1 MPGFTIDKE
10 RLQDKTKLFLRVNYT
25 TSIISILFGAL
36 CYFFLNIT
44 QVIPFAL
51 TGFAILNI
59 INLLYFRSHK
69 KIVPTF
75 NFSSII
81 GLITAVVVTVYSG
94 GIHSPFIFM
103 IPLIAFGGFVN
114 STKYGR
120 VYFNIITIL
129 ILLVFTQSIPEL
141 SITENI
147 IPEESSSVFSLV
159 SVLFAVFILGNTLGK
174 TLLKTYNAMYS
185 SKKALA
191 NQVHEKEN
199 LLKEVHHRVKNNLQT
214 VSSLLSLQSR
224 NIETGPMKGLLK
236 GTQNRV
242 IAMAMVHEMLY
253 MRNDISHIEYKS
265 YVLELGEY
273 LIRSIKGN
281 DNNVDLKIDIPDIKL
296 GIDTAIPLGLLINET
311 LTNALKYGI
320 ESDNEGEISIKLQQ
334 DTEKENCYI
343 LEIGDNGIG
352 FPETINY
359 KTTKSLGLKLIHN
372 LTRQLRGTIER
383 DNSKKGT
390 NYIIKFQEIKQQLSP
405 VA

>member
-51 TGFAILNI
+51 AGFAILNI

-103 IPLIAFGGFVN
+103 IPLVAFGGFVN

-141 SITENI
+141 TITENV

-191 NQVHEKEN
+191 NQVLEKEN

-281 DNNVDLKIDIPDIKL
+281 DNNVDLKIDIPNIKL

-320 ESDNEGEISIKLQQ
+320 ESDNEGEISIKLRQ

-352 FPETINY
+352 FPETINH

>member
-36 CYFFLNIT
+36 CYFILNII
-44 QVIPFAL
+44 QVIPFL
-51 TGFAILNI
+51 LVGFAVLNI
-59 INLLYFRSHK
+59 INLLYFKVHK
-69 KIVPTF
+69 NIVPTF

-81 GLITAVVVTVYSG
+81 GLITAVFVTVYSG
-94 GIHSPFIFM
+94 GINSPFIFM
-103 IPLIAFGGFVN
+103 IPLIAFGGFIN
-114 STKYGR
+114 STRYGR
-120 VYFNIITIL
+120 VYFNIITVL

-141 SITENI
+141 RITENLV
-147 IPEESSSVFSLV
+147 PEESNSVFSLV
-159 SVLFAVFILGNTLGK
+159 SILFAVFILGNTLGK

-185 SKKALA
+185 SKKELS

-236 GTQNRV
+236 STQNRV

-265 YVLELGEY
+265 YVQELSEY

-281 DNNVDLKIDIPDIKL
+281 DNNVDLIIDIPDIKL

-320 ESDNEGEISIKLQQ
+320 ESDKEGAISIKLQKDPEQ
-334 DTEKENCYI
+334 ENCYI

-372 LTRQLRGTIER
+372 LTRQLRGTIQR
-383 DNSKKGT
+383 DDAKKGT
-390 NYIIKFQEIKQQLSP
+390 NYIIQFQEIKQQLSP
-405 VA
+405 TA

>member
-10 RLQDKTKLFLRVNYT
+10 RLQDKTKLFLRVNYA

-36 CYFFLNIT
+36 CYFILNIT
-44 QVIPFAL
+44 QVIPFL
-51 TGFAILNI
+51 LVGFAILNI
-59 INLLYFRSHK
+59 INILYFKVHK
-69 KIVPTF
+69 NIVPTF

-94 GIHSPFIFM
+94 GINSPFIFM
-103 IPLIAFGGFVN
+103 IPLIAFGGFIN
-114 STKYGR
+114 STRYGR
-120 VYFNIITIL
+120 VYFNIIIVL

-141 SITENI
+141 RITENLV
-147 IPEESSSVFSLV
+147 PEESSSIFSLV
-159 SVLFAVFILGNTLGK
+159 SILFAVFILGNTLGK
-174 TLLKTYNAMYS
+174 TLLKTYNSMYS
-185 SKKALA
+185 SKKELS
-191 NQVHEKEN
+191 NQVHEKQN

-224 NIETGPMKGLLK
+224 NIEAGPMKGLLK
-236 GTQNRV
+236 STQNRV

-265 YVLELGEY
+265 YVQELSEY

-281 DNNVDLKIDIPDIKL
+281 DNNVDLIIDIPDIKL

-320 ESDNEGEISIKLQQ
+320 ESDKEGAISIKLQKDAAQ
-334 DTEKENCYI
+334 ENCYI

-359 KTTKSLGLKLIHN
+359 KNTKSLGLKLIHN
-372 LTRQLRGTIER
+372 LTRQLRGTIQR
-383 DNSKKGT
+383 DDAKKGT
-390 NYIIKFQEIKQQLSP
+390 NYIIQFQEIKQQLSP
-405 VA
+405 TA

>member
-25 TSIISILFGAL
+25 TSIISFLFGVL

-44 QVIPFAL
+44 QIIPFVFI
-51 TGFAILNI
+51 GFSILNS

-69 KIVPTF
+69 VILPTF

-81 GLITAVVVTVYSG
+81 GLIAAVVITLYSG
-94 GIHSPFIFM
+94 GIFSPFIFM
-103 IPLIAFGGFVN
+103 IPLIAFGGFIY
-114 STKYGR
+114 STRYGR
-120 VYFNIITIL
+120 IYLNIIIIL
-129 ILLVFTQSIPEL
+129 ILLVFTQTIPEL
-141 SITENI
+141 SITQNMV
-147 IPEESSSVFSLV
+147 PEASRPIFSLV
-159 SVLFAVFILGNTLGK
+159 SILFSVFILGNTLGK
-174 TLLKTYNAMYS
+174 TLLKTYNTMYS
-185 SKKALA
+185 SKKALYL
-191 NQVHEKEN
+191 QVHEKEN

-224 NIETGPMKGLLK
+224 NIENGPMKGLLK

-265 YVLELGEY
+265 YVQELGEY

-281 DNNVDLKIDIPDIKL
+281 DNHVDLKIDIPDIKL
-296 GIDTAIPLGLLINET
+296 GIDTAIPLGLLINEA

-320 ESDNEGEISIKLQQ
+320 EGDKEGIISIKLQQ
-334 DTEKENCYI
+334 DTDEKNCYI

-372 LTRQLRGTIER
+372 LTRQLKGTITR
-383 DNSKKGT
+383 DMSKKGT

>member
-36 CYFFLNIT
+36 CYFLLGIT
-44 QVIPFAL
+44 KVVPFTL
-51 TGFAILNI
+51 LSFGILNL
-59 INLLYFRSHK
+59 INLQYFKVHK
-69 KIVPTF
+69 KILPTF

-81 GLITAVVVTVYSG
+81 GLLSAFVVTLYSG

-103 IPLIAFGGFVN
+103 IPLVAFGGFIN
-114 STKYGR
+114 SSRYGKL
-120 VYFNIITIL
+120 YLNLIIVL
-129 ILLVFTQSIPEL
+129 ILLVFTQTIPEL
-141 SITENI
+141 KITENV
-147 IPEESSSVFSLV
+147 IPESSSAIFSLV
-159 SVLFAVFILGNTLGK
+159 SILFSVFILGNTFGK
-174 TLLKTYNAMYS
+174 SLLKTYNALYT
-185 SKKALA
+185 SKKVMAI
-191 NQVHEKEN
+191 QVHEKEN

-224 NIETGPMKGLLK
+224 NTDSGPMKGLLK

-253 MRNDISHIEYKS
+253 MRKDISHIEYKS
-265 YVLELGEY
+265 YVQELSEY
-273 LIRSIKGN
+273 LIRSIKGI
-281 DNNVDLKIDIPDIKL
+281 DNNVTLKIDIPDIKL
-296 GIDTAIPLGLLINET
+296 GIDTAIPLGLLINES

-320 ESDNEGEISIKLQQ
+320 EGDKEGEINIKLQK
-334 DTEKENCYI
+334 DSEKENCYI

-359 KTTKSLGLKLIHN
+359 KNTKSLGLKLIHN

-383 DNSKKGT
+383 DASKKGT

-405 VA
+405 VV

>member
-36 CYFFLNIT
+36 CYFVLNIT
-44 QVIPFAL
+44 QVIPFL
-51 TGFAILNI
+51 LFGFALLNI
-59 INLLYFRSHK
+59 INLLYFKVHK
-69 KIVPTF
+69 NILPTF
-75 NFSSII
+75 NISSIF
-81 GLITAVVVTVYSG
+81 GLICAVIVTLYSG

-103 IPLIAFGGFVN
+103 IPLIAVGGFIT
-114 STKYGR
+114 STRYGR
-120 VYFNIITIL
+120 VYLNIIVVL
-129 ILLVFTQSIPEL
+129 ILLVFTQSIPEF
-141 SITENI
+141 SFTKNVV
-147 IPEESSSVFSLV
+147 PESSSAIFSLV
-159 SVLFAVFILGNTLGK
+159 SVLFSVFILGNTLVK
-174 TLLKTYNAMYS
+174 TLLKTYNDMYR
-185 SKKALA
+185 SKKDLA
-191 NQVHEKEN
+191 IQVSEKQN

-224 NIETGPMKGLLK
+224 NIETGPMRGLLK

-281 DNNVDLKIDIPDIKL
+281 VNNVDLKIDIPNIKL

-320 ESDNEGEISIKLQQ
+320 KGDNEGEISIKLRQ

-352 FPETINY
+352 FPETINH

>member
-25 TSIISILFGAL
+25 TSIISFLFGVL

-44 QVIPFAL
+44 QIIPFVFI
-51 TGFAILNI
+51 GFSILNS

-69 KIVPTF
+69 VILPTF

-81 GLITAVVVTVYSG
+81 GLIAAVVITLYSG
-94 GIHSPFIFM
+94 GIFSPFIFM
-103 IPLIAFGGFVN
+103 IPLIAFGGFIY
-114 STKYGR
+114 STRYGR
-120 VYFNIITIL
+120 IYLNIIIIL
-129 ILLVFTQSIPEL
+129 ILLVFTQTIPEL
-141 SITENI
+141 SITQNMV
-147 IPEESSSVFSLV
+147 PEASRPIFSLV
-159 SVLFAVFILGNTLGK
+159 SILFAVFILGNTLGK
-174 TLLKTYNAMYS
+174 TLLKTYNTMYS
-185 SKKALA
+185 SKKALYL
-191 NQVHEKEN
+191 QVHEKEN

-265 YVLELGEY
+265 YVQELGEY

-281 DNNVDLKIDIPDIKL
+281 DNHVDLKIDIPDIKL
-296 GIDTAIPLGLLINET
+296 GIDTAIPLGLLINEA

-320 ESDNEGEISIKLQQ
+320 EGDKEGIISIKLQQ
-334 DTEKENCYI
+334 DTDEKNCYI

-372 LTRQLRGTIER
+372 LTRQLKGTITR
-383 DNSKKGT
+383 DMSKKGT